1 MIEGSVLI
9 TIIPPMFAAL
19 LAYFLARKR
28 NLTQEKVQKA
38 RIDAEIQTKSLEIVS
53 GVVFDVRKEL
63 ESIKNENSE
72 LRRLIDVNKD
82 EIGLLQHKLQN
93 SDELVLVLK
102 TEIASL
108 QSTIR
113 TYEKQIEI
121 LQHNLN
127 TRSAEPP

>member
-121 LQHNLN
+121 LQQKLKMVE
-127 TRSAEPP
+127 SK